1 MERKHTVS
9 RISHKALSRRKA
21 KERRET
27 VALIKSGKVT
37 RRDIQMR
44 NAPYSD
50 SEVKVVK
57 LFGA

>member
-1 MERKHTVS
+1 MAQKQTVPV
-9 RISHKALSRRKA
+9 ISLKSLSRRKA

-27 VALIKSGKVT
+27 ASAIRSGKVT
-37 RRDIQMR
+37 RHEMQLR

-50 SEVKVVK
+50 SEVRIAK